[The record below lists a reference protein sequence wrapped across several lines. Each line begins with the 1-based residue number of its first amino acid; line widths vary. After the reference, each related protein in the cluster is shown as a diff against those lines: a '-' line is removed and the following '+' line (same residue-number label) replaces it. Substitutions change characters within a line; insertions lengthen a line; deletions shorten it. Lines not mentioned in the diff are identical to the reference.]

1 MTLYLE
7 QSIGKEI
14 LFLIP
19 DMAKGTLGTINELS
33 GPWQETFRFLFNLEL
48 AIKLDC
54 SLYLNKKIKTTDVQ
68 KFKCIGKHHM
78 TKWLRNKE
86 VLTIQLEIYHFSNS
100 LNYDL
105 VCKTVC
111 TLYCLQ

>member
-33 GPWQETFRFLFNLEL
+33 GP
-48 AIKLDC
+48 
-54 SLYLNKKIKTTDVQ
+54 
-68 KFKCIGKHHM
+68 
-78 TKWLRNKE
+78 
-86 VLTIQLEIYHFSNS
+86 
-100 LNYDL
+100 
-105 VCKTVC
+105 
-111 TLYCLQ
+111 